1 MGQNKT
7 QCSSRFNTWSFVLLD
22 LRYMNDLPNIIVDP
36 SKPILFV
43 DDTSIIITNPS
54 PSKFKEDINNT
65 VYNINDWFRGNSL
78 SLNFG
83 ETYFL

>member
-1 MGQNKT
+1 
-7 QCSSRFNTWSFVLLD
+7 
-22 LRYMNDLPNIIVDP
+22 MNDLPNIIVDP